1 MLYVLLSLVV
11 ALALVSG
18 FEYATI
24 RVVKAERRAELAELK
39 SGNLILADKCRAL
52 SKKNEELE
60 ERLVFMENMG
70 EVINN
75 D

>member
-11 ALALVSG
+11 TLALVSG

-39 SGNLILADKCRAL
+39 SGNLILAEKCRVL
-52 SKKNEELE
+52 TKKNDELA
-60 ERLVFMENMG
+60 ERLAFMENMG

>member
-11 ALALVSG
+11 VLALVSG

-24 RVVKAERRAELAELK
+24 RVVKAERRAEVAELK
-39 SGNLILADKCRAL
+39 QANFTIADKCRML
-52 SKKNEELE
+52 TKKNEELA
-60 ERLVFMENMG
+60 ERLAFMENMG
-70 EVINN
+70 EAINN